1 MVTYVVPQIT
11 PVTFQM
17 LNSHMW
23 LVDTILDG
31 TDTENFIRQHYSR
44 NTLEYFF
51 FFFFVHWSIFK
62 QNYTMSRWKGR
73 VGGTDKSVEN
83 FWSQVISIL

>member
-11 PVTFQM
+11 LVTFQM

-31 TDTENFIRQHYSR
+31 TDTENFIST
-44 NTLEYFF
+44 TLET
-51 FFFFVHWSIFK
+51 HWSIFK

-73 VGGTDKSVEN
+73 VGGTDKSVED
-83 FWSQVISIL
+83 FWSQVISILWEFLYTTFLF